1 MVHIHISTITN
12 IFFLL
17 ISAVFGDPQRGREMA
32 RAVDLMLE
40 KPGMERMKSRA
51 NFHNQGITAPWTTP
65 WHGCLAP
72 LLEGYH

>member
-1 MVHIHISTITN
+1 MYLYMVHIHISTITN

-40 KPGMERMKSRA
+40 KPCMKRMKSRLVTLA
-51 NFHNQGITAPWTTP
+51 SEMIICGTMLYVQKFDITP
-65 WHGCLAP
+65 
-72 LLEGYH
+72 